1 MTRQEDITSSYSRVG
16 SSWPVAVAQPTLG
29 LDVIQWTSFLLLPS
43 KLAPALNYTQIK
55 QNSNEAFVDFTDKLY
70 VAVEKEVE
78 DANSREIIIT
88 SLAKA
93 NANEACKKVIM
104 SLPFDPPPTL
114 T

>member
-1 MTRQEDITSSYSRVG
+1 M
-16 SSWPVAVAQPTLG
+16 
-29 LDVIQWTSFLLLPS
+29 
-43 KLAPALNYTQIK
+43 
-55 QNSNEAFVDFTDKLY
+55 Y